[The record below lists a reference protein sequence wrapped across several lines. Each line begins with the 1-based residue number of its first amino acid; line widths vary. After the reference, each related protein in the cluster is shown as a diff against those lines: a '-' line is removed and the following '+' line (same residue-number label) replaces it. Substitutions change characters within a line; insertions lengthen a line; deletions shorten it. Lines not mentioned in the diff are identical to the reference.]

1 MASEVIKEFLVS
13 LGFQVDETSASRFS
27 AGVSAMTV
35 KAAVLGNVV
44 VQATDQVLG
53 FIRGIAQMSDQLF
66 FMSKRVGASV
76 ENIQAFSYALSQMGS
91 SGEAAQNSLETLAK
105 FIASS
110 PGAEGW
116 IQSLGVGTRGA
127 NGQLRDTVDILT
139 DLGTQFAKMP
149 RYIAIARAEFLGLD
163 YKTLIALAEGVGKF
177 RAQYDAL
184 YRTFNLNGQQ
194 VAEAGNKFMTGWR
207 LFIAFLEVA
216 GAKVFLRTIE
226 LFQSLVEWFENLSP
240 VTRQTI
246 ELIGGL
252 LIAWRLLNAGLLTTP
267 LGIIFTLANAILLL
281 WDDYK
286 TWKEGGQSL
295 IDWAKWEPNIQKAIK
310 WIGEL
315 DAKVGLLRATLEGLA
330 IYMAT
335 RWGLAILATLGP
347 VGLALG
353 AILLAYQA
361 IDDIRKGQIPGM
373 G

>member
-267 LGIIFTLANAILLL
+267 
-281 WDDYK
+281 
-286 TWKEGGQSL
+286 
-295 IDWAKWEPNIQKAIK
+295 
-310 WIGEL
+310 
-315 DAKVGLLRATLEGLA
+315 
-330 IYMAT
+330 
-335 RWGLAILATLGP
+335 
-347 VGLALG
+347 
-353 AILLAYQA
+353 
-361 IDDIRKGQIPGM
+361 
-373 G
+373 